1 MSQKEAQNEEP
12 RNEGRPRAPLVE
24 RIDVDREELADVMK
38 REKEELERT
47 WARPTG
53 IIGWFIDTDHKAIA
67 KRYIITAFIFFIFG
81 GIEAA
86 LMRIQ
91 LMRPDNHFLTPDQYN
106 QIFTVH
112 GTTMMFLFAVPI
124 MTAMGIY
131 LVPLMIGA
139 RDVAFPRLNLYGY
152 FVYLIG
158 GILLYTGFVLNTG
171 PDAGWFAYVPLSG
184 PGFSPGKRV
193 DIWAQM
199 ITFTELSGLAGAV
212 VVIGTAFKMRAP
224 GMSLNRLPLFVWAQV
239 VTSFMIIFA
248 MPSVMLASGFLAS
261 DRLIDTHFFNP
272 AEGGDAILYQ
282 HLFWFFGH
290 PEVYII
296 FIPALGFI
304 SPIIVTFA
312 RRKIF
317 GYVPLV
323 LSLISTAFIG
333 FGLWVHHMFAT
344 PIPQM
349 GQSLFTAASMMIA
362 IPSGV
367 QIFCWIA
374 TLWGSKLNIK
384 TPLLFVLGFF
394 AIFIIG
400 GLTGVM
406 LASVPLDL
414 QIHDTFFVVA
424 HLHYVLIGGSVF
436 PLFGAFYY
444 WFPKWTGR
452 MLSESAGRLNFWLMF
467 IGFNLVFFP
476 MHQLGLN
483 GMPRRVYTYLPETG
497 WATLNL
503 VASIGAFIL
512 ASGVLVFIINVFWA
526 RAAGAVAG
534 DNPWAADSLEW
545 ATTSPPPNY
554 NFHNLS
560 VVQGRYP
567 IWQATA
573 DAPVVRGL
581 STTSR
586 ETLVTSVLDAQP
598 ELCFDI
604 PGPSIW
610 PFLLS
615 LATAVMFVAGIFTP
629 WAILTGAIL
638 GGIVL
643 TCWFFGDPNYKNKTA
658 RETGKRSQPV
668 RPAPELRPKEV

>member
-1 MSQKEAQNEEP
+1 MNYGATQIN
-12 RNEGRPRAPLVE
+12 
-24 RIDVDREELADVMK
+24 DEELAAQME
-38 REKEELERT
+38 REKEDLERT
-47 WARPTG
+47 WAPPRG
-53 IIGWFIDTDHKAIA
+53 LRGWFTDTDHKAIGL
-67 KRYIITAFIFFIFG
+67 RYIVTAFVFFVLG

-86 LMRIQ
+86 LMRLQ
-91 LMRPDNHFLTPDQYN
+91 LARPDSHILNPDLYN

-124 MTAMGIY
+124 VTALGIY
-131 LVPLMIGA
+131 LVPLMVGA

-158 GILLYTGFVLNTG
+158 GVLLYTGFLLNVG
-171 PDAGWFAYVPLSG
+171 PDAGWFSYVPLAG
-184 PGFSPGKRV
+184 PAFSPGKRV

-199 ITFTELSGLAGAV
+199 ITFTELSALAGAIV
-212 VVIGTAFKMRAP
+212 IIGTVLKMRAP
-224 GMSLNRLPLFVWAQV
+224 GMSLNRLPLFVWAQL
-239 VTSFMIIFA
+239 VTAFMIIFA
-248 MPSVMLASGFLAS
+248 MPSVMLASSLLAS

-304 SPIIVTFA
+304 SSIVAAFA
-312 RRKIF
+312 RTKIF
-317 GYVPLV
+317 GYTAMV
-323 LSLISTAFIG
+323 LSLIATGFIG

-349 GQSLFTAASMMIA
+349 GQSFFTAASMIIT
-362 IPSGV
+362 IPTGV

-374 TLWGSKLNIK
+374 TLWTGKLNIK
-384 TPLLFVLGFF
+384 TPLLFVFGFF

-444 WFPKWTGR
+444 WIPKWTGR
-452 MLSESAGRLNFWLMF
+452 MLSERAGRWNFALMF

-476 MHQLGLN
+476 MHKLGLN
-483 GMPRRVYTYLPETG
+483 GMPRRVYTYLPESG
-497 WATLNL
+497 WGTLNL
-503 VASIGAFIL
+503 LASIGAFIL
-512 ASGVLVFIINVFWA
+512 ALGVLVFVINFLWA
-526 RAAGAVAG
+526 RRAGALAG
-534 DNPWAADSLEW
+534 DNPWAADTLEW
-545 ATTSPPPNY
+545 SASSPPEHY
-554 NFHNLS
+554 NFHNIP
-560 VVQGRYP
+560 VVQGRYAL
-567 IWQATA
+567 WEATV

-581 STTSR
+581 STSKR
-586 ETLVTSVLDAQP
+586 ETLVTSVLDARP
-598 ELCFDI
+598 ELRFEL
-604 PGPSIW
+604 PGPSMW
-610 PFLLS
+610 PCLVA
-615 LATAVMFVAGIFTP
+615 LATGVTFIVGIFTP
-629 WAILTGAIL
+629 WAFLVGAILTGAAL
-638 GGIVL
+638 VG
-643 TCWFFGDPNYKNKTA
+643 WFFGDPNYENRPA
-658 RETGKRSQPV
+658 RETPEPSKPV
-668 RPAPELRPKEV
+668 SPPAELQPKEV